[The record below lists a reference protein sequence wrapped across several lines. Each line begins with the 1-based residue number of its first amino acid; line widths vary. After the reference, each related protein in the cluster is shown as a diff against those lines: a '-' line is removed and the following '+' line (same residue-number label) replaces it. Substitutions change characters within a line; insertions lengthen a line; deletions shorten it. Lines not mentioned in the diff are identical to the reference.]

1 MPAEISSLAEPQ
13 LPASVR
19 RASELAAVDERWQ
32 GVLPTTY
39 SSLDAQLPGGGWPLG
54 ALVELIA
61 ADVFMPV
68 WPLLLPAMAVQ
79 AAPQKVSRQ
88 VSKLAPER
96 SALPTVP
103 ASRLVLVGH
112 EADGSAAPGQGQGV
126 SMFASDA
133 FMPYLPA
140 LAAWGVA
147 PDALLW
153 LRARTAAEQLWCTE
167 QALRS
172 QDVRVV
178 LAWLPRASQT
188 VLHRLHIIASH
199 TNCLFV
205 VVRPESAAA
214 LPSPA
219 VLRLRVGW
227 DAAPGLALCVELLK
241 RRGPAL
247 AAPLRLLP
255 PAASPLATLARV
267 LAAARRQAG
276 LGFAPESQPVA
287 ERLDHHALDR
297 LAKAA

>member
-1 MPAEISSLAEPQ
+1 MPAGISSLAEPQ

-32 GVLPTTY
+32 GVLPTAY
-39 SSLDAQLPGGGWPLG
+39 SPLDAQLPGGGWPLG

-68 WPLLLPAMAVQ
+68 WPLLLPAMAAQV
-79 AAPQKVSRQ
+79 APQKTPRQ
-88 VSKLAPER
+88 VSKLASKR
-96 SALPTVP
+96 SASPTAS

-112 EADGSAAPGQGQGV
+112 EADGSAAPGQGI

-188 VLHRLHIIASH
+188 ALHRLHIIASH

-267 LAAARRQAG
+267 LAVARRQAG